1 MHCYYLPVTQHDAED
16 GITLTARTPGGRIFA
31 SAGGP
36 TRGDAEERL
45 KLFVNE
51 TLAGRVEDGL
61 DPFSLLRT
69 GEPSNGAL
77 ILTEQDLFPIVLR
90 KLRRESGLTQVEMA
104 KRMNGT
110 QSAYSKLEQFGI
122 NPTLE
127 TIHKVQAAL
136 GRPILHYDVA

>member
-1 MHCYYLPVTQHDAED
+1 MHCYHLPVTQHVGED

-36 TRGDAEERL
+36 TREDAEDRL
-45 KLFVNE
+45 KLFINE

-61 DPFSLLRT
+61 DPFSMLRL
-69 GEPSNGAL
+69 GEPSKGDL
-77 ILTEQDLFPIVLR
+77 TLTEKDLFPIVLR

-104 KRMNGT
+104 KRMDQT

-122 NPTLE
+122 NPSLA
-127 TIHKVQAAL
+127 TIHKVQEAL